1 MIYKTIVV
9 TGASRGIGKA
19 LVEVLAANKEHH
31 IIALSRDLK
40 TMQHNFNALEN
51 VSSYAFDLELNVKV
65 QITSITEKYP
75 KIDLLINNAGYLVKS
90 SIPNIERNL
99 LMKSFEINYFGVV
112 ELVQAL
118 LPKMTSSISHIVNIS
133 SMGAFQGS
141 VKFPEL
147 SAYTSAKAALC
158 NFTELF
164 AAENEG
170 ANTRMNCLCLGAVQT
185 EMLSEAFPGYEAS
198 CQPEE
203 MAKFIADFGLKSHY
217 FLNGKIIP
225 ISLSTP

>member
-1 MIYKTIVV
+1 
-9 TGASRGIGKA
+9 
-19 LVEVLAANKEHH
+19 
-31 IIALSRDLK
+31 
-40 TMQHNFNALEN
+40 
-51 VSSYAFDLELNVKV
+51 
-65 QITSITEKYP
+65 
-75 KIDLLINNAGYLVKS
+75 
-90 SIPNIERNL
+90 
-99 LMKSFEINYFGVV
+99 
-112 ELVQAL
+112 
-118 LPKMTSSISHIVNIS
+118 
-133 SMGAFQGS
+133 MGAFQGS

-158 NFTELF
+158 NFTEQF
-164 AAENEG
+164 AAENQG

-198 CQPEE
+198 CQPED